1 MTRTSI
7 EASGAPRDLVAD
19 AVTTIDGRLT
29 HAGERPTAG
38 RAQGAG

>member
-19 AVTTIDGRLT
+19 AVTTIDGRL
-29 HAGERPTAG
+29 AG
-38 RAQGAG
+38 